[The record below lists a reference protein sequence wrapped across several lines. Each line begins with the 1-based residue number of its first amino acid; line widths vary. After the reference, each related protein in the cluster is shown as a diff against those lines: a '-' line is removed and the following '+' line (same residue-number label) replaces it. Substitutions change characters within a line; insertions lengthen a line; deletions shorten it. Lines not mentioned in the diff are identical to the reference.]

1 MAVDARKYLQELAQ
15 STGVDVTSLE
25 GVMKVLE
32 GNDKFAT
39 ALAASVSRQE
49 DYSRNMDALRKDRE
63 AFQADKSSWTDWYK
77 SATETDAAREA
88 ELQDLRK
95 KVGTNGGGGAGGGN
109 SDKVGMTREDL
120 DKVLASER
128 GNMISVIKAMGTISS
143 RHAAEFHE
151 ALDVGAVEKIA
162 LEKRITVEQAY
173 EDYVAP
179 RIQTRKDEE
188 FAAKLKAAHDD
199 GVKEGLSKVGLPDD
213 SAAPRGHHVL
223 FDRPRATDGKPA
235 AAVGLRERAA
245 SFADAWNSG
254 ATKQ

>member
-1 MAVDARKYLQELAQ
+1 MAVNAKDYLEQLAQ
-15 STGVDVTSLE
+15 TAGLDAETKATLLKAVE
-25 GVMKVLE
+25 
-32 GNDKFAT
+32 NDKFAT

-63 AFQADKSSWTDWYK
+63 SFETDRTSWKDWYAQ
-77 SATETDAAREA
+77 ATAREA
-88 ELQDLRK
+88 EIAAELEDLRK
-95 KVGTNGGGGAGGGN
+95 KAHAGGSGGGGGN
-109 SDKVGMTREDL
+109 GDKVGMTREDL
-120 DKVLASER
+120 DKILAGER
-128 GNMISVIKAMGTISS
+128 GNMISVIKAMGTIAS

-151 ALDVGAVEKIA
+151 ALDVTAVEKIA

-223 FDRPRATDGKPA
+223 FDRPRPTDGKPA
-235 AAVGLRERAA
+235 APAGLRERAA
-245 SFADAWNSG
+245 NFVEAWNSAPAG
-254 ATKQ
+254 KQ